1 MRKSRLAIWRIVA
14 LSPTHHHRF
23 MRRRIAAWSSWTSGL
38 DGGLLTDAAWHGRH
52 LIVAGI
58 ASVNGGLAIAFSA
71 AKPHDAWMWLQ
82 AVALVV
88 ALAVAWAPL
97 RARRPRELAIVVAFL
112 LCAALQNHYVANLST
127 LSGAY
132 VLLIAV
138 YQDWLPLAASLV
150 GILALPALAIVAPD
164 SLASWKSFQAE
175 SPGTGALVRT
185 LGVYVAAGVAVLVW
199 RANGV
204 AARDGMTGLATREHA
219 ERRLSRALRDGRRP
233 AVLIGDVDVF
243 RLVADELP
251 RAGSDALIRDVGQR
265 LRAAVGNGNGAVIVA
280 AGGGARY
287 ILVRL
292 DDTSADEGTAL
303 ARRWCE
309 AVGHATFAVADAEVP
324 LTISVG
330 VALGSPEDAASDLL
344 RAAEL
349 AMRQAKWGGDPAVA
363 IADEEL
369 LGRRL
374 RPDRPITAQLRRA
387 LERDEL
393 VIHYQPF
400 VAIATGEIV
409 GAEALVRWQH
419 PTRGLLAPSAFLPA
433 AELHPWLNV
442 QMSRYISGAVL
453 AELADWDRDMPGR
466 LPLGVSINLA
476 PTRLKDPS
484 LRAAVAAALDEARVD
499 PGRLIIE
506 LTEGAIMDF
515 ESDAPKALADLA
527 GLGVRIALDD
537 FGAGHSSLAHLRD
550 FPLHVVKVDKS
561 FVAGVVTRPSDQ
573 AVIAAVLA
581 IAEQFGATVVVEGVE
596 TEEQRQAL
604 AAMAPDVIAQGY
616 HFARPMPPA
625 EFETLLAEG
634 LGLPR
639 PAASASASRT
649 DRGRGPGR

>member
-1 MRKSRLAIWRIVA
+1 
-14 LSPTHHHRF
+14 

-38 DGGLLTDAAWHGRH
+38 DGGLLTDAAWRGRH
-52 LIVAGI
+52 LIVATI
-58 ASVNGGLAIAFSA
+58 ATVNAAIAIALGA
-71 AKPHDAWMWLQ
+71 AESHDAWMWAQ
-82 AVALVV
+82 AAALVV

-97 RARRPRELAIVVAFL
+97 RRRRPRELAIVVAFL

-150 GILALPALAIVAPD
+150 GILALPALAIVSPD
-164 SLASWKSFQAE
+164 SLASWKSFEAE

-204 AARDGMTGLATREHA
+204 AARDAMTGLATREHA

-233 AVLIGDVDVF
+233 AVLVGDVDVF

-251 RAGSDALIRDVGQR
+251 RAGSDALIRAVGRR
-265 LRAAVGNGNGAVIVA
+265 LRDAVGTDGVIVA

-292 DDTSADEGTAL
+292 DDTSAAEGTAL

-309 AVGHATFAVADAEVP
+309 AVGQNTFAVADAEVP

-330 VALGSPEDAASDLL
+330 VALGSPDDAASDLL

-349 AMRQAKWGGDPAVA
+349 AMRRAKWGGDPAVA

-400 VAIATGEIV
+400 VAISTGEIV
-409 GAEALVRWQH
+409 GAESLVRWQH
-419 PTRGLLAPSAFLPA
+419 PTRGLLMPGAFLPA
-433 AELHPWLNV
+433 VELHPWLNV

-453 AELADWDRDMPGR
+453 AQLARWDSDMPGR
-466 LPLGVSINLA
+466 MPLGVSINLA

-484 LRAAVAAALDEARVD
+484 LRAAVAAALDEAHVD
-499 PGRLIIE
+499 PGRLLIE
-506 LTEGAIMDF
+506 LTEGAVMDF
-515 ESDAPKALADLA
+515 ESDAPQALAAIA

-561 FVAGVVTRPSDQ
+561 FVAGVVRRPSDR

-596 TEEQRQAL
+596 TEDQRQAL
-604 AAMAPDVIAQGY
+604 VAMAPDVIAQGY
-616 HFARPMPPA
+616 HFARPMPAA
-625 EFETLLAEG
+625 EFEALLADG

-639 PAASASASRT
+639 PAGSLPA
-649 DRGRGPGR
+649 

>member
-1 MRKSRLAIWRIVA
+1 
-14 LSPTHHHRF
+14 

-38 DGGLLTDAAWHGRH
+38 DGGLLTDAAWRARH

-58 ASVNGGLAIAFSA
+58 ATVNGALAIALSA
-71 AKPHDAWMWLQ
+71 AESHDGWLWVQ
-82 AVALVV
+82 AAALV
-88 ALAVAWAPL
+88 ATLAVAWAPL
-97 RARRPRELAIVVAFL
+97 RPRRPRELAIAVAFL

-150 GILALPALAIVAPD
+150 GILALPALAIVSPD

-265 LRAAVGNGNGAVIVA
+265 LRAAVRDDAVIVA

-292 DDTSADEGTAL
+292 DDTSAAEGTAL

-309 AVGHATFAVADAEVP
+309 TVGHDTFAVADAEVP

-349 AMRQAKWGGDPAVA
+349 AMRRAKWGGDPAVA

-387 LERDEL
+387 LEHDEL

-419 PTRGLLAPSAFLPA
+419 PTRGLLPPSAFLPA
-433 AELHPWLNV
+433 GELHPWLNV
-442 QMSRYISGAVL
+442 QISRFISSTVL
-453 AELADWDRDMPGR
+453 AQIARWDRDMPGR
-466 LPLGVSINLA
+466 MPLGVSINLA
-476 PTRLKDPS
+476 PSRLKDPS
-484 LRAAVAAALDEARVD
+484 LRAAVAAALDEAHVD
-499 PGRLIIE
+499 PDRLIIE

-515 ESDAPKALADLA
+515 ESDAPTALAGLA

-596 TEEQRQAL
+596 TDDQRQAL
-604 AAMAPDVIAQGY
+604 VAMAPDVIAQGY
-616 HFARPMPPA
+616 HFAHPMPAA
-625 EFETLLAEG
+625 EFEALLADG

-639 PAASASASRT
+639 PAGSL
-649 DRGRGPGR
+649 